1 VNSLAMGTG
10 STPTLLANVVSDAMS
25 WLEDFSSQWYF
36 LVIIF
41 VIALLDSVIP
51 VVPSETM
58 VIIGGVAAGVGEQ
71 PLLVVI
77 LAGAVGAA
85 LGDNAAYLIGSR
97 LRGAV
102 MRRADRSA
110 RLAARLEWADT
121 QIARR
126 GGPLLVTARFI
137 PGGRTALTVSCGV
150 TRQRRTWFMGWVAVA
165 VSIWAT
171 YAAVLGYLFG
181 ETFDHT
187 TALVLAFVSA
197 LAINGAIELARHLLS
212 RRSGSGSADV

>member
-1 VNSLAMGTG
+1 MASPVSSLAVDPV
-10 STPTLLANVVSDAMS
+10 STPTLLASVVTDAMS

-41 VIALLDSVIP
+41 VIALLDSVFP

-71 PLLVVI
+71 PLLLVI
-77 LAGAVGAA
+77 IAGAVGAA
-85 LGDNAAYLIGSR
+85 LGDNAAYLIGAR
-97 LRGAV
+97 LSGV
-102 MRRADRSA
+102 VTRRAERSSK
-110 RLAARLEWADT
+110 LAARLEWADT

-150 TRQRRTWFMGWVAVA
+150 TRQPHAWFVGWVLVA

-171 YAAVLGYLFG
+171 YAAVLGYVFG

-187 TALVLAFVSA
+187 TALILAFVAA
-197 LAINGAIELARHLLS
+197 LAVNGAIELIRHLRA
-212 RRSGSGSADV
+212 RRD